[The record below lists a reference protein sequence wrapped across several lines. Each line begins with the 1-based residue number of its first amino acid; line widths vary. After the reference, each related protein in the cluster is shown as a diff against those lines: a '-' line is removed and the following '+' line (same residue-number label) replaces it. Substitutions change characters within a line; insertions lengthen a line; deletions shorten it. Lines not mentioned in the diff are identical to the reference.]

1 MPSEPPMVGAVQL
14 FPRPPITAVYRT
26 ATGWD
31 ALTTCTV
38 ASICCGLPYS
48 QSIRSCIPSD
58 DPPASLRKSGCSG
71 ASNPSSSGYVL
82 GSLQRPTMADLLS
95 ANRDAFGATLR
106 PSLLEGVMK
115 PSNRKANDGT
125 NNIAITVP
133 PASQNIFPVGR
144 FFCLAY
150 GERTYT
156 MQYVSRIPI
165 GFDSN
170 ARIGRSP
177 RTFRA
182 SALPA

>member
-48 QSIRSCIPSD
+48 QSIRSCLPSD
-58 DPPASLRKSGCSG
+58 DPPASLRESGCSG

-106 PSLLEGVMK
+106 PSLWEGVMK
-115 PSNRKANDGT
+115 PSNRKSERWDKQHCNHRATSLSKHFSRREIFLPRIRRTHTYDAVCFADTHWLRLQRT
-125 NNIAITVP
+125 N
-133 PASQNIFPVGR
+133 
-144 FFCLAY
+144 
-150 GERTYT
+150 RT
-156 MQYVSRIPI
+156 
-165 GFDSN
+165 
-170 ARIGRSP
+170 
-177 RTFRA
+177 
-182 SALPA
+182 